1 MKVNR
6 QSILAATILLLS
18 AGCSND
24 HEGTVAPEGDE
35 RVALQVVSG
44 IETRAY
50 DKTWESGDAIGIYML
65 DGDAAE
71 AENRKYTTAT
81 TGESGTFTADA
92 ATAIYFPVNGDP
104 RDFAAYYPYRDIAAG
119 SSIYPV
125 DVTTQTPQK
134 AIDLM
139 AADKVTGKTKK
150 DPAVAFEFQ
159 PKLVKLSLT
168 IKPDGKSLT
177 AADMEGLKVE
187 ITNQSVKATYDVLKG
202 GEVNVTTPEATDNQP
217 VDIELLTNAAGTS
230 SEGIVLPNTS
240 TKDMFLRFTLKGM
253 SKPFTWNIHSAEK
266 SKLFQAGSKYVYTIT
281 ISKTGIVVTSTVKDW
296 TAGNGEG
303 GESGDAE

>member
-1 MKVNR
+1 MKVENRKVNR
-6 QSILAATILLLS
+6 QSILAATVLLLS

-24 HEGTVAPEGDE
+24 HEETVAPEGDG

-65 DGDAAE
+65 DGDAVE
-71 AENRKYTTAT
+71 VENRKYTTAT
-81 TGESGTFTADA
+81 TGESGTFTTDA

-139 AADKVTGKTKK
+139 AAAKVTGKTKNC
-150 DPAVAFEFQ
+150 PL
-159 PKLVKLSLT
+159 PSS
-168 IKPDGKSLT
+168 PT
-177 AADMEGLKVE
+177 A
-187 ITNQSVKATYDVLKG
+187 S
-202 GEVNVTTPEATDNQP
+202 P
-217 VDIELLTNAAGTS
+217 
-230 SEGIVLPNTS
+230 
-240 TKDMFLRFTLKGM
+240 
-253 SKPFTWNIHSAEK
+253 
-266 SKLFQAGSKYVYTIT
+266 
-281 ISKTGIVVTSTVKDW
+281 
-296 TAGNGEG
+296 
-303 GESGDAE
+303 

>member
-6 QSILAATILLLS
+6 QSILAATVLLLS

-24 HEGTVAPEGDE
+24 HEETVAPEGDG

-65 DGDAAE
+65 D
-71 AENRKYTTAT
+71 
-81 TGESGTFTADA
+81 
-92 ATAIYFPVNGDP
+92 YFPVNGDP

-139 AADKVTGKTKK
+139 AAAKVTGKTKK

-159 PKLVKLSLT
+159 HKLVKLSLT
-168 IKPDGKSLT
+168 VKPDGKSLT

-187 ITNQSVKATYDVLKG
+187 ITNQPVKATYDVLKG
-202 GEVNVTTPEATDNQP
+202 GEVSVTNPEAADNQP

-230 SEGIVLPNTS
+230 AEGIVLPNTS

-253 SKPFTWNIHSAEK
+253 SQPFTWNIHGAEK

-296 TAGNGEG
+296 TAGNGDG

>member
-6 QSILAATILLLS
+6 QSILAATALLLS

-24 HEGTVAPEGDE
+24 NEGTMPPEGDG

-50 DKTWESGDAIGIYML
+50 DNTWESGDAIGIYML

-71 AENRKYTTAT
+71 AENRKYTTAAT
-81 TGESGTFTADA
+81 REEGIFTADA
-92 ATAIYFPVNGDP
+92 ANTIYFPINGDP
-104 RDFAAYYPYRDIAAG
+104 RDFAAYYPYRE
-119 SSIYPV
+119 SIEKGIYLV
-125 DVTTQTPQK
+125 DVTTQAPQN

-139 AADKVTGKTKK
+139 AADKVTGKDKK
-150 DPAVAFEFQ
+150 DPAVAFEFRH
-159 PKLVKLSLT
+159 KLVKLSLA

-187 ITNQSVKATYDVLKG
+187 ITNQPVKAAYDVLKG
-202 GEVNVTTPEATDNQP
+202 GEVSVTTPEAADNRA
-217 VDIELLTNAAGTS
+217 VAIELLTHAAGTS
-230 SEGIVLPNTS
+230 AEGIVLPNAS
-240 TKDMFLRFTLKGM
+240 TEGMYLRFTLKGM
-253 SKPFTWNIHSAEK
+253 GEPFTWNIHSAEK

-281 ISKTGIVVTSTVKDW
+281 ISKTGIAVTSTVNDW

>member
-6 QSILAATILLLS
+6 QSILAATVLLLS

-24 HEGTVAPEGDE
+24 HEETVAPEGDG

-65 DGDAAE
+65 DGDAVE
-71 AENRKYTTAT
+71 VENRKYTTAT
-81 TGESGTFTADA
+81 TGESGTFTTDA

-139 AADKVTGKTKK
+139 AAAKVTGKTKK

-159 PKLVKLSLT
+159 HKLVKLSLT
-168 IKPDGKSLT
+168 VKPDGKSLT

-187 ITNQSVKATYDVLKG
+187 ITNPVSYTHLTLPTICSV
-202 GEVNVTTPEATDNQP
+202 
-217 VDIELLTNAAGTS
+217 
-230 SEGIVLPNTS
+230 
-240 TKDMFLRFTLKGM
+240 
-253 SKPFTWNIHSAEK
+253 
-266 SKLFQAGSKYVYTIT
+266 
-281 ISKTGIVVTSTVKDW
+281 
-296 TAGNGEG
+296 
-303 GESGDAE
+303 